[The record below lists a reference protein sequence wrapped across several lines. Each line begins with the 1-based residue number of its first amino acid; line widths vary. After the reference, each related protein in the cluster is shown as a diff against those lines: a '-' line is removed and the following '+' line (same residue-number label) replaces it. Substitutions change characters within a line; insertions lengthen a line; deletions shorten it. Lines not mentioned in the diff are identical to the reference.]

1 MFHPQEWPL
10 RLNVVQQTHTL
21 EPALRVLRA
30 GVVQSCPPSPV
41 QKTELKQTKETIT
54 NPGQRERERQRKG
67 EETNSQRNK
76 PKITTHSQTH
86 THSIL

>member
-30 GVVQSCPPSPV
+30 GVVQSCPLSPV

-76 PKITTHSQTH
+76 PKITTHPQTH